1 MLKPMYPMLASTL
14 LALSLVASHAAAQTV
29 NDGHFKEWQQFRNHV
44 GVSWN
49 SLSTLCPQDGE
60 TPCDAGAGGPQGDW
74 IWATGAQVQEL
85 LSYYAPELETQ
96 PNTSNF
102 FAAQSFLT
110 AFQPTFSFCVTYQC
124 GASGSGLTS
133 SRDGNGVPIVGSAS
147 WGTTPVTIG
156 GGLGVGPGGDAAVG
170 NFQVGAFFFRHT
182 GPGVFAYDDAGRVA
196 SPDGGTAVASV
207 LANDWIAGVRA
218 TVLNVSLFV
227 GSSSHEGVRLDIL
240 DGSVDVDSGTPAGTY
255 TLFYS
260 ICDVMNAARCDDAV
274 VTVTV
279 QPYLINAVDDTG
291 SISPATGGAAIANV
305 LANDF
310 LGVHRPTTAM
320 VLLFPISVTP
330 ASAGITLN
338 TATGAVTVAQGT
350 GPGSYSLVY
359 RICEIAN
366 AGNCDT
372 ATATIAVREN
382 AIDAVNDFGRGSSKV
397 ANTPIASVLA
407 NDRLKGL
414 RAATPAVTLGQVS
427 LSPAISGIT
436 LNLATGA
443 VNVKAKTDSGTYYLT
458 YRICEA
464 VSPANC
470 DSAIATIELSGKSN

>member
-1 MLKPMYPMLASTL
+1 MLKSMHRMLACTL
-14 LALSLVASHAAAQTV
+14 SALLLVVPFAAAQTV
-29 NDGHFKEWQQFRNHV
+29 NDGHFKEWQQFKNYV

-49 SLSTLCPQDGE
+49 SLSTLCPLDGE
-60 TPCDAGAGGPQGDW
+60 TPCDASIGGPPGDW
-74 IWATGAQVQEL
+74 IWATGAQVQQL
-85 LSYYAPELETQ
+85 LSTFAPELETQ

-102 FAAQSFLT
+102 FAAQAFLT

-124 GASGSGLTS
+124 GASGTGLTS
-133 SRDGNGVPIVGSAS
+133 SRDQNGVPIVGSAN

-156 GGLGVGPGGDAAVG
+156 GALGVGSGGDAAVG

-182 GPGVFAYDDAGRVA
+182 GPGVFAYDDAGSVA

-207 LANDWIAGVRA
+207 LANDWIAGARA

-240 DGSVDVDSGTPAGTY
+240 DGSVDVDSGTPAGSY

-260 ICDVMNAARCDDAV
+260 ICDVMNGASCDDAV

-279 QPYLINAVDDTG
+279 QPYVINAVDDAG

-310 LGVHRPTTAM
+310 LGTHRPTTAK
-320 VLLFPISVTP
+320 VLLAAISVTP
-330 ASAGITLN
+330 ATAGITLMGN
-338 TATGAVTVAQGT
+338 GAVTVAQGT
-350 GPGSYSLVY
+350 GLGSYSLVY
-359 RICEIAN
+359 QICEIADP
-366 AGNCDT
+366 GNCDA
-372 ATATIAVREN
+372 ATATITVREN

-407 NDRLKGL
+407 NDRLNGV
-414 RAATPAVTLGQVS
+414 RAAAPAVALRQVS
-427 LSPAISGIT
+427 LAPATNRIT
-436 LNLATGA
+436 LNLTTGA
-443 VNVKAKTDSGTYYLT
+443 VNVKEKTDSGTYYLT

-464 VSPANC
+464 VSLANC
-470 DSAIATIELSGKSN
+470 DTAIATIELSGKSN

>member
-1 MLKPMYPMLASTL
+1 
-14 LALSLVASHAAAQTV
+14 
-29 NDGHFKEWQQFRNHV
+29 
-44 GVSWN
+44 
-49 SLSTLCPQDGE
+49 
-60 TPCDAGAGGPQGDW
+60 
-74 IWATGAQVQEL
+74 
-85 LSYYAPELETQ
+85 
-96 PNTSNF
+96 
-102 FAAQSFLT
+102 
-110 AFQPTFSFCVTYQC
+110 
-124 GASGSGLTS
+124 
-133 SRDGNGVPIVGSAS
+133 
-147 WGTTPVTIG
+147 
-156 GGLGVGPGGDAAVG
+156 
-170 NFQVGAFFFRHT
+170 
-182 GPGVFAYDDAGRVA
+182 
-196 SPDGGTAVASV
+196 
-207 LANDWIAGVRA
+207 
-218 TVLNVSLFV
+218 
-227 GSSSHEGVRLDIL
+227 
-240 DGSVDVDSGTPAGTY
+240 
-255 TLFYS
+255 
-260 ICDVMNAARCDDAV
+260 
-274 VTVTV
+274 
-279 QPYLINAVDDTG
+279 
-291 SISPATGGAAIANV
+291 
-305 LANDF
+305 
-310 LGVHRPTTAM
+310 M
-320 VLLFPISVTP
+320 VLLFPISLTP

-427 LSPAISGIT
+427 LSPATSGIT

-458 YRICEA
+458 YRICET